1 MNSTL
6 HTDAPCATD
15 MRNKPPAPVSPREI
29 AVKLF
34 FRFRLFLICTI
45 AVTLTTLVLTI
56 LIPPTYTVT
65 AKLLIKYETENPFFG
80 EIATQKLQ
88 IVSGRSN
95 AEIIR
100 SIDLCRSVVESLQ
113 LGRADIDRPAY
124 KRLVEYLLLPFTLF
138 SSSDSK
144 QKTAVLADNLKQ
156 SIETKTIQKDR
167 TELVVSDEL
176 IEVTVPSPNRSKVAT
191 IANTLC
197 KKFIDEYYKNSEA
210 EAQRAYEYLT
220 DQAMK
225 AESDL
230 DSLQTGAAGTAAA
243 TAVPGFSFNEAGDKN
258 ISANPLVEN
267 LSNQVAR
274 LQVELG
280 RLRHVYTENS
290 PEVQRARDELDRA
303 RVLLQKNESQETA
316 KSMLNIIRTKRQ
328 QAFMTLQLYKHRLIP
343 ISIVEEAL
351 PPTSSGTA
359 ILIRFLVNTLL
370 GLAGGMTLG
379 IALVILFTALDHR
392 IYASWELEKELGLNV
407 LCSIPAIEK
416 QGPLFSS
423 LTELPLPEATSG
435 LIQVLG
441 KLDLIGRDM
450 GRVMLVTSPTSGEGK
465 TTLAL
470 QLACAL
476 SRDKRTNVLLIDAA
490 LKSGGLSSLIPHEGV
505 EGMVDVLKNERT
517 IAEVLRPTA
526 IKNLAFVPTGTIG
539 NRLELGF
546 FKKTLHE
553 AIAAIR
559 PGYDVI
565 IIDAAGLLVSP
576 EAPLLAS
583 EADAVLMT
591 IKAGATHKEPL
602 RNALELL
609 GQLGICSCD
618 AVLNFRRFPIPPA
631 FYRSI

>member
-1 MNSTL
+1 M
-6 HTDAPCATD
+6 
-15 MRNKPPAPVSPREI
+15 I
-29 AVKLF
+29 
-34 FRFRLFLICTI
+34 
-45 AVTLTTLVLTI
+45 
-56 LIPPTYTVT
+56 
-65 AKLLIKYETENPFFG
+65 
-80 EIATQKLQ
+80 
-88 IVSGRSN
+88 
-95 AEIIR
+95 
-100 SIDLCRSVVESLQ
+100 
-113 LGRADIDRPAY
+113 
-124 KRLVEYLLLPFTLF
+124 
-138 SSSDSK
+138 
-144 QKTAVLADNLKQ
+144 
-156 SIETKTIQKDR
+156 
-167 TELVVSDEL
+167 
-176 IEVTVPSPNRSKVAT
+176 
-191 IANTLC
+191 
-197 KKFIDEYYKNSEA
+197 
-210 EAQRAYEYLT
+210 
-220 DQAMK
+220 
-225 AESDL
+225 
-230 DSLQTGAAGTAAA
+230 
-243 TAVPGFSFNEAGDKN
+243 
-258 ISANPLVEN
+258 
-267 LSNQVAR
+267 
-274 LQVELG
+274 
-280 RLRHVYTENS
+280 
-290 PEVQRARDELDRA
+290 
-303 RVLLQKNESQETA
+303 
-316 KSMLNIIRTKRQ
+316 
-328 QAFMTLQLYKHRLIP
+328 
-343 ISIVEEAL
+343 
-351 PPTSSGTA
+351 
-359 ILIRFLVNTLL
+359 NTLL